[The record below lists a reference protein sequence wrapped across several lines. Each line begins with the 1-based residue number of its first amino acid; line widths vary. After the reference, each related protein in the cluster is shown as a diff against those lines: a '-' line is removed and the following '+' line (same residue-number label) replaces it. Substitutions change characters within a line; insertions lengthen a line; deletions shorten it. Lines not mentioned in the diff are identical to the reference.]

1 MTGRGP
7 YNPRVVF
14 IGSPGSSV
22 GARVGTA
29 HTGRDSNSNSRNKF
43 VRIIKSS
50 TATAE
55 INSLGKLN
63 LQQQQQ
69 K

>member
-29 HTGRDSNSNSRNKF
+29 HTGRDTETQRADQRRQET
-43 VRIIKSS
+43 VD
-50 TATAE
+50 
-55 INSLGKLN
+55 
-63 LQQQQQ
+63 
-69 K
+69 